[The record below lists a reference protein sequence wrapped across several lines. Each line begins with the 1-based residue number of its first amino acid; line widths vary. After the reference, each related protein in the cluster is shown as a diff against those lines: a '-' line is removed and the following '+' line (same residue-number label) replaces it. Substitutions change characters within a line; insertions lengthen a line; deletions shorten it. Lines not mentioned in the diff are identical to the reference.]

1 MSPAT
6 AEKPHGEEKITIER
20 TFDAPRD
27 LVFRMWVEPAHLAQW
42 WGPDHFTNPVCEID
56 ARAGGKLHIV
66 MRAPDGG
73 EYPMSGTFKEV
84 SPPEK
89 LVFVAQAQDGE
100 GRPALE
106 AYTSVTFEDAGGKT
120 KMTLFAHGVGIA
132 PAALA
137 MLSGMEAG
145 WTQSIGRLT
154 AHIAKQK

>member
-6 AEKPHGEEKITIER
+6 AEKPYGEEKITIER

-27 LVFRMWVEPAHLAQW
+27 LVFRMWLEPEHLAQW
-42 WGPDHFTNPVCEID
+42 WGPDHFTNPVCEVD
-56 ARAGGKLHIV
+56 ARTGGKLYIV
-66 MRAPDGG
+66 MRAPDGTD
-73 EYPMSGTFKEV
+73 YPMSGTFKEIR
-84 SPPEK
+84 PPAK
-89 LVFVAQAQDGE
+89 LVFVAHAQDADGK
-100 GRPALE
+100 PALE

-120 KMTLFAHGVGIA
+120 KMTLFAHGVGTA

-137 MLSGMEAG
+137 MLAGMEAG